1 MAYYGLFKQHLN
13 VLKTFIGKMDV
24 GSRSESVV
32 VKEMNEYSEEELNK
46 ILSVGRS
53 KKTSVVKLTHILSLL
68 QREMRFDY

>member
-1 MAYYGLFKQHLN
+1 
-13 VLKTFIGKMDV
+13 MDV

-53 KKTSVVKLTHILSLL
+53 KKTLAVKLTHILSLL
-68 QREMRFDY
+68 QREMRFDYWNCISSKRS